1 MRPPCILILCTGNS
15 CRSHLAEG
23 ILKHALGDGFRV
35 ESAGSKPAA
44 RRGPDPLPMLTDEQV
59 AGKAKWIHARLVL
72 LIDAL
77 DAETWDGRWT
87 NRLMSAWLA
96 ARNTLEDAATWKGN
110 TDGVARL
117 VDADEAEED
126 KPAAG
131 GNPADGSGS
140 PAGEA

>member
-1 MRPPCILILCTGNS
+1 MSTRGINEGHPPSTGEWNEWEA
-15 CRSHLAEG
+15 RQPQVF
-23 ILKHALGDGFRV
+23 DRRR
-35 ESAGSKPAA
+35 AGSKPAA

-110 TDGVARL
+110 PDGVARL
-117 VDADEAEED
+117 VEGDEAKETA
-126 KPAAG
+126 PAAG
-131 GNPADGSGS
+131 GSPQEGSG
-140 PAGEA
+140 GEAGDA